1 MTISSI
7 QTYWVIRADG
17 DSSQVH
23 WMKWQDEGWIT
34 CEALSWTSRWTSTPP
49 SLLSQTFDLL
59 GADVKLSGA
68 LTTGR
73 LWIGCWVSLQTPS
86 ATSVLIWRVRYDR
99 NQLWGHSG
107 LDLTHLYQNKRQ
119 KNHHEST
126 CDALDHFYFEK
137 PLQNSATLRPALDAC
152 DWVAFRLMHDSRGTI
167 IDWFKLF
174 VSYYSFT
181 HTQPAKWNLIHL

>member
-1 MTISSI
+1 MGIHRRYI
-7 QTYWVIRADG
+7 EWNDR
-17 DSSQVH
+17 
-23 WMKWQDEGWIT
+23 MKVE
-34 CEALSWTSRWTSTPP
+34 SPVRP
-49 SLLSQTFDLL
+49 SAELLPGGHRRLRRSSQTFDLL

-73 LWIGCWVSLQTPS
+73 LRIGCWVSLQTPS
-86 ATSVLIWRVRYDR
+86 ATSVLFWRVRYDR

-152 DWVAFRLMHDSRGTI
+152 DWVEFRLMHDSRGTI
-167 IDWFKLF
+167 ID
-174 VSYYSFT
+174 
-181 HTQPAKWNLIHL
+181 